1 MLVKR
6 IAACTHL
13 SSTVITSYSV
23 ILVLGRKLQL
33 FPTPLHL
40 MPPLGCCHW
49 NSRKKFGSQ
58 KTRIM
63 WLPGSEDSL
72 TIGWAVSSQYQC
84 VTDERTDRQ
93 TDRRPA
99 YSVKTFWIWRH
110 SLCKFLENFMSHQA
124 LTTFWYQYMTTIW
137 YRLNSGQK
145 WDPFFQFGATLA
157 SITLKFDP

>member
-1 MLVKR
+1 MGRASVSAINLRHILAFPEYASATITVNVTWMKKR
-6 IAACTHL
+6 IQCLSNASQHVPIYLQPFQACD
-13 SSTVITSYSV
+13 
-23 ILVLGRKLQL
+23 G
-33 FPTPLHL
+33 
-40 MPPLGCCHW
+40 
-49 NSRKKFGSQ
+49 
-58 KTRIM
+58 
-63 WLPGSEDSL
+63 L
-72 TIGWAVSSQYQC
+72 TDGQ
-84 VTDERTDRQ
+84 TDRQ

-157 SITLKFDP
+157 STTSNLTHRRPLQ